1 MNHSRLTL
9 LLVLTCAAAPVL
21 AQQSDMQ
28 PGKTRADVRAELIQA
43 YRDGTIPT
51 TDGDYPPSQTTIDIN
66 RARFAASNPVWA
78 QQQQAQAQ
86 TSQQ

>member
-1 MNHSRLTL
+1 MNRSRLTL

-21 AQQSDMQ
+21 AQQSDQQ
-28 PGKTRADVRAELIQA
+28 PGKTRAEVRAELIQA

-66 RARFAASNPVWA
+66 RAHFAASNPAWA
-78 QQQQAQAQ
+78 QPQAQAQ
-86 TSQQ
+86 ASQQ